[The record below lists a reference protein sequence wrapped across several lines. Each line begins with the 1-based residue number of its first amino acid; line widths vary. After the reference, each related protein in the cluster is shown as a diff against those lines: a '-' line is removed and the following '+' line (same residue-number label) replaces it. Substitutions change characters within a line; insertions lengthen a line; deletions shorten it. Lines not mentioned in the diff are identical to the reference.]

1 MRRWHGAAPIAPLI
15 RPFAPVVHLVTLV
28 SWTDWRWRRSIGAQ
42 FLSSTVRYMPDY
54 LVRGIDE
61 KLAVRIKDYARDRQL
76 TLNDG
81 VLELLAAG
89 LDSRAAHVALSG
101 GALPAPRSRVRMRE
115 RA

>member
-1 MRRWHGAAPIAPLI
+1 
-15 RPFAPVVHLVTLV
+15 
-28 SWTDWRWRRSIGAQ
+28 
-42 FLSSTVRYMPDY
+42 MPDY

-101 GALPAPRSRVRMRE
+101 GARAQASESEVRMLGGSWNADEAGAFAEALRALE
-115 RA
+115 RLPR